1 MTAKKKTSKGNGGIN
16 TNAGA
21 STNNGGTVHGISAG
35 GQSERR
41 FETRLQNQGWTQ
53 QSQAFREQE

>member
-53 QSQAFREQE
+53 